1 MLDAQ
6 EVADRVEISWL
17 LTRYCTAIDSK
28 RFDLLDDV
36 FTEDAMIDYSSSAPD
51 VRGTRAEMKQW
62 LSEVLA
68 FFPVTQHL
76 VSNTEFEIDGDRAA
90 TRTMFFNPMGW
101 QDEAGELQLFFVGGY
116 YEDKLVRTE
125 AGWRIV
131 ERVEQASWSKGTM
144 PAALPS

>member
-6 EVADRVEISWL
+6 EVADRVEISGV

-51 VRGTRAEMKQW
+51 VRGDAGRDEAVALRGAGLLPHDATPRQQHRVRDRRRPRRHPHH
-62 LSEVLA
+62 VL
-68 FFPVTQHL
+68 QSH
-76 VSNTEFEIDGDRAA
+76 
-90 TRTMFFNPMGW
+90 GW

-116 YEDKLVRTE
+116 YEDKLTRTE

-131 ERVEQASWSKGTM
+131 ERVEQAAWSKGTM
-144 PAALPS
+144 PPALPS

>member
-6 EVADRVEISWL
+6 EVADRVEIGGL

-28 RFDLLDDV
+28 QFDLLDDV
-36 FTEDAMIDYSSSAPD
+36 FTEDALIDYSSSMPD

-68 FFPVTQHL
+68 FFPMTQHL
-76 VSNTEFEIDGDRAA
+76 VSNTEFEIDGDRAT

-101 QDEAGELQLFFVGGY
+101 QDEEGEMQVFFVGGY
-116 YEDKLVRTE
+116 YNDKLSRTE
-125 AGWRIV
+125 AGWRIT
-131 ERVEQASWSKGTM
+131 ERIEHASWTTGTR
-144 PAALPS
+144 PGGLPS

>member
-101 QDEAGELQLFFVGGY
+101 QDEASELQLFFVGGY